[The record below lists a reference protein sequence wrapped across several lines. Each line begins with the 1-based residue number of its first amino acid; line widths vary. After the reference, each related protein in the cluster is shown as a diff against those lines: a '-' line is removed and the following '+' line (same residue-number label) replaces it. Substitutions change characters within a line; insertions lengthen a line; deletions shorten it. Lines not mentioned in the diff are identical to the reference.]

1 VWAEKQGKNWED
13 YWKKDDTQ
21 LVHFIGKDNI
31 VFHCI
36 IFPIILKAHG
46 DFILPK
52 NVPAN
57 EFMNLEGDKISTSR
71 NWAVW
76 LHEYLEDF
84 PNRQDEMRYVL
95 ASIMP
100 EQKDS
105 EFTWTDFK
113 DRVNNELADIVGN
126 FVNRVFVLTHKYY
139 EGAVQTAS
147 SSEFDHIRQEALE
160 SFQTIGLKI
169 ELYRFRE
176 AQSAAIQLAR
186 IGNKLLTETEPWK
199 IYKTDPEKT
208 GEILNICTQLIA
220 AMAIAFEPFLPFTA
234 QKLKA
239 GLNWNGKSWNEMS
252 SMEIIPVGH
261 LLGEMPILFVK
272 ITDEEVTRQQEK
284 LRAAQLSNK
293 VAEPVKEDVSFETFQ
308 NMDLRIVH
316 VLEAEKVP
324 KTKKLLKLKIQLGS
338 EERTVISGIAESY
351 EPQDLIGKNVLY
363 LANLAPREIKGVVS
377 SGMIL
382 MAENN
387 KGELSLLSPE
397 RPTESG
403 NCVR

>member
-1 VWAEKQGKNWED
+1 
-13 YWKKDDTQ
+13 
-21 LVHFIGKDNI
+21 
-31 VFHCI
+31 
-36 IFPIILKAHG
+36 
-46 DFILPK
+46 
-52 NVPAN
+52 
-57 EFMNLEGDKISTSR
+57 
-71 NWAVW
+71 
-76 LHEYLEDF
+76 
-84 PNRQDEMRYVL
+84 
-95 ASIMP
+95 
-100 EQKDS
+100 
-105 EFTWTDFK
+105 
-113 DRVNNELADIVGN
+113 
-126 FVNRVFVLTHKYY
+126 
-139 EGAVQTAS
+139 
-147 SSEFDHIRQEALE
+147 
-160 SFQTIGLKI
+160 
-169 ELYRFRE
+169 
-176 AQSAAIQLAR
+176 
-186 IGNKLLTETEPWK
+186 
-199 IYKTDPEKT
+199 
-208 GEILNICTQLIA
+208 
-220 AMAIAFEPFLPFTA
+220 
-234 QKLKA
+234 
-239 GLNWNGKSWNEMS
+239 
-252 SMEIIPVGH
+252 MEIIPVGH
-261 LLGEMPILFVK
+261 VLGEMPILFVK

-308 NMDLRIVH
+308 NMDLRIVR